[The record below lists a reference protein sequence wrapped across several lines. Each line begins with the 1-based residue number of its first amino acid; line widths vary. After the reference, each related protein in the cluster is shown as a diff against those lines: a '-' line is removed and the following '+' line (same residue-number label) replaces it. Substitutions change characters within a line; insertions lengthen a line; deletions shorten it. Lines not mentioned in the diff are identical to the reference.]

1 LIGSKEVCMRP
12 TEDAIA
18 RAFGLATPVAPLK
31 LVHHTSFETWHLST
45 GAGSYLVKRL
55 WGLEDPV
62 WRPHIERAI
71 SLEAAALASGLPVAC
86 PSNHWT
92 PGHGDVS
99 GAGQRRRRRLSSRA
113 GGT

>member
-1 LIGSKEVCMRP
+1 MRRSGSRRLTKVTGTRGEDLIGSKEVCMRP

-86 PSNHWT
+86 PVEPT
-92 PGHGDVS
+92 LDA
-99 GAGQRRRRRLSSRA
+99 GAR
-113 GGT
+113 

>member
-1 LIGSKEVCMRP
+1 MAGGGAQCVSTTIVSRQSIHLPYRTFPVRCSS
-12 TEDAIA
+12 
-18 RAFGLATPVAPLK
+18 RA
-31 LVHHTSFETWHLST
+31 VHHTSFETWHLST

-86 PSNHWT
+86 PVE
-92 PGHGDVS
+92 PLDA
-99 GAGQRRRRRLSSRA
+99 GAR
-113 GGT
+113 